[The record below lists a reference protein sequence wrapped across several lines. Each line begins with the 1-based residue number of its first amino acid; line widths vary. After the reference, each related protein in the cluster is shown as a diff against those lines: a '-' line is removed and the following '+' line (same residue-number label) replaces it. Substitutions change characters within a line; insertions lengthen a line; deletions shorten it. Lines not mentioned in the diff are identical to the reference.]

1 MLLVTNR
8 TFNQLFVGAG
18 IVAGVWIAGTAAPR
32 AQQARAAAALT
43 TLQVAPH
50 LIAGDG
56 GNIVV
61 QSGPDGLVV
70 IDSGAGRRSTDVL
83 AAIKAISPAPIRYVI
98 NTSADADHVGGNAEI
113 AAAGEALGG
122 GNAPAVFGGVRTG
135 AARLGHENVLLR
147 MSKVTGDKPAFP
159 EADWP
164 TEGFV
169 DSKNL
174 YLNGE
179 AIQLFHQPAVT
190 DSDSIIFFRRSDVIV
205 AGHIIDTRRFPVI
218 DVANGG
224 SIQGEIDALNR
235 LVQLAVP
242 PTPLVWQEG
251 GTRVIPG
258 HGHVM
263 EQADVL
269 EYRDMVTIVRDV
281 VQDLM
286 KKGMTLEQIRRAEP
300 TKGYTRH
307 YGAESARAFVDAIH
321 ASLTKGAAR

>member
-1 MLLVTNR
+1 MMMNVRNR
-8 TFNQLFVGAG
+8 ILAC
-18 IVAGVWIAGTAAPR
+18 AGVVASVWLTAAATPG
-32 AQQARAAAALT
+32 AQEARAALT
-43 TLQVAPH
+43 SLQVAPQVH

-56 GNIVV
+56 ANIVV
-61 QSGPDGLVV
+61 QTGPDGLVV
-70 IDSGAGRRSTDVL
+70 IDSGAGRRTSEVL
-83 AAIKAISPAPIRYVI
+83 SAIKAISAAPIRYVI
-98 NTSADADHVGGNAEI
+98 NTSADPEHVGGNAEI

-122 GNAPAVFGGVRTG
+122 GNAPAVFGGVRSG
-135 AARLGHENVLLR
+135 AARLGHENVLLQ

-179 AIQLFHQPAVT
+179 AIQLFHQPAAT
-190 DSDSIIFFRRSDVIV
+190 DSDAIVFFRRSDVIV
-205 AGHIIDTRRFPVI
+205 AGHIIDTRRFPQI
-218 DVANGG
+218 DIARGG
-224 SIQGEIDALNR
+224 TIQGEIAALNR
-235 LVQLAVP
+235 LVELAVP

-263 EQADVL
+263 EQADVI

-281 VQDLM
+281 VQDLIT
-286 KKGMTLEQIRRAEP
+286 KGMTLEQIRSAEP
-300 TKGYTRH
+300 TRGYTRH
-307 YGAESARAFVDAIH
+307 YGTESARAFVDAIY
-321 ASLTKGAAR
+321 ASLTKGGAR